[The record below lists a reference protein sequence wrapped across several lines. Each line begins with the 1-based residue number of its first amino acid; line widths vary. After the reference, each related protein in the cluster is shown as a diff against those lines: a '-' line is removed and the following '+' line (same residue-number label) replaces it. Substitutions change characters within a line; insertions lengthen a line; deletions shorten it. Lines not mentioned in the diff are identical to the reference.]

1 MDVIQVHHECHIREP
16 KANWTKHLPHEP
28 SETICRK
35 TQEMEIN
42 TLGKCIDR
50 YQFCLQESSWTSGEF
65 KKNVTVDFR
74 SLGCD
79 RRQRYLNHA
88 CHASTFENG
97 IFINAHIALAYLGL
111 CWLTFNCF
119 FFCSFL
125 DSRKIWA
132 AFKTFSSHIWHLDRN
147 RMISLWTNIV
157 ARKFSIKLIQA

>member
-97 IFINAHIALAYLGL
+97 IFINAHIALVYLGL

-119 FFCSFL
+119 FFFVHFWIPGKYGLLLRHSHLISDIWIVTEWFL
-125 DSRKIWA
+125 YEQI
-132 AFKTFSSHIWHLDRN
+132 
-147 RMISLWTNIV
+147 
-157 ARKFSIKLIQA
+157 